1 MSKPIV
7 ILGGG
12 ATGLAAAYYFW
23 ERKIDFI
30 LIEKSDYLG
39 GLSATRKY
47 KNLLYEFGPHAFH
60 LKNPALIS
68 WLKKLLGRDFR
79 IIATNTQ
86 VFINNQLFNYPLNA
100 SELMRK
106 IKPQLAIKIIG
117 EYLFVYF
124 KNIFRKPKIAS
135 FEDWGINNFGQTLY
149 RLSFG
154 DYTKKVWGISPKK
167 LSATLAT
174 NKLNRLAL
182 SDILLKL
189 IGFRGKN
196 QPAYFK
202 KYLYPISGA
211 GVIFDKM
218 IQKIKDPKKILQ
230 SCKITSLKIKDNQIE
245 SIDYQNQKGEIVNQK
260 CTAIISTL
268 SLKDLIRLINTRSDK
283 EKKENNVDLN
293 YRGLIIIY
301 LIILDQKLPTAQW
314 IYLVENKFQCNRVTI
329 QKNLSPKFKTNGKT
343 ILAFELSASKG
354 DKLWQEKDETLK
366 KIAEEDLKKL
376 NFGDIKILDFFI
388 YRIENA
394 YPIYELGYEKE
405 LQKITK

>member
-1 MSKPIV
+1 
-7 ILGGG
+7 
-12 ATGLAAAYYFW
+12 
-23 ERKIDFI
+23 
-30 LIEKSDYLG
+30 
-39 GLSATRKY
+39 
-47 KNLLYEFGPHAFH
+47 
-60 LKNPALIS
+60 
-68 WLKKLLGRDFR
+68 
-79 IIATNTQ
+79 
-86 VFINNQLFNYPLNA
+86 
-100 SELMRK
+100 
-106 IKPQLAIKIIG
+106 
-117 EYLFVYF
+117 
-124 KNIFRKPKIAS
+124 
-135 FEDWGINNFGQTLY
+135 
-149 RLSFG
+149 
-154 DYTKKVWGISPKK
+154 
-167 LSATLAT
+167 
-174 NKLNRLAL
+174 
-182 SDILLKL
+182 
-189 IGFRGKN
+189 
-196 QPAYFK
+196 
-202 KYLYPISGA
+202 
-211 GVIFDKM
+211 M